1 MDRFGIIMRDIPGDY
16 GFTFPLRTMAEVD
29 MFAQTLHLNNL
40 KDEYEQPRNRMLE
53 LV

>member
-1 MDRFGIIMRDIPGDY
+1 
-16 GFTFPLRTMAEVD
+16 

-53 LV
+53 LVWSK